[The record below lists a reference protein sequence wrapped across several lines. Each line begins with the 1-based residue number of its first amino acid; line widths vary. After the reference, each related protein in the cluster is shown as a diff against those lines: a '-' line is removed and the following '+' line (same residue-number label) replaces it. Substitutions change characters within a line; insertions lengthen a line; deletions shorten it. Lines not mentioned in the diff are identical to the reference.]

1 MRRFIV
7 YLLATALVLGII
19 SCGGSGSFDTA
30 QSLKS
35 SNSDAPQSLGG
46 GTFDEENSREGMSPS
61 VILLSSQA
69 SEDDSG
75 VLSTVGTLTDE
86 STVINGITTAPIQYV
101 AENNSFYLND
111 TERRFYVG
119 TFNGKMEENEN
130 FERVLSSGN
139 TVFGDTKK
147 EAKQE
152 PYKGFYLLREIA
164 DIHDWFFRN
173 FGIGTPGGKLF
184 IGYNSGNDEGL
195 NSFGGGGDDK
205 TYSFVYVGKNVQFP
219 CPDILAHEY
228 THTIQS
234 NHHLFKLSE
243 KAGH

>member
-119 TFNGKMEENEN
+119 
-130 FERVLSSGN
+130 VLCWHVQWKN
-139 TVFGDTKK
+139 
-147 EAKQE
+147 
-152 PYKGFYLLREIA
+152 
-164 DIHDWFFRN
+164 
-173 FGIGTPGGKLF
+173 GGKREF
-184 IGYNSGNDEGL
+184 
-195 NSFGGGGDDK
+195 
-205 TYSFVYVGKNVQFP
+205 
-219 CPDILAHEY
+219 
-228 THTIQS
+228 
-234 NHHLFKLSE
+234 
-243 KAGH
+243 